1 VETFVMII
9 LDFSQVMISNLMM
22 QLGNHTNIP
31 IEEGLFRH
39 MVINS
44 LRSYK
49 TKFSEEFGEIIIACD
64 DKNYW
69 RKQVFP
75 YYKANRKKNRDAS
88 EIDWAHVFECF
99 NKIKQEIKE
108 YFPYRVVQ
116 VDSAEADDIIA
127 TLVGEYGTDLNG
139 PTKILILSGDKD
151 FIQLHSYGN
160 VKQYDPVRKKWIS
173 HNDPKRFLFEQILKG
188 DTGDGV
194 PNVLSPDAVFV
205 SGGRQRPL
213 TQKKIDKIY
222 SDGGVML
229 DPTADRNYMRNK
241 QMIDLSMIPDFIKN
255 EVINKYNGEAGKDYS
270 KLFNYF
276 IDHKLKLLIENIGE
290 F

>member
-1 VETFVMII
+1 MII
-9 LDFSQVMISNLMM
+9 VDFNQVMISNLMM

-49 TKFSEEFGEIIIACD
+49 QKFGDEYGEMIIACD

-69 RKQVFP
+69 RKQIFP
-75 YYKANRKKNRDAS
+75 YYKANRKKNREAS
-88 EIDWAHVFECF
+88 EINWTQVFDTF
-99 NKIKQEIKE
+99 NKIKQEIKDN
-108 YFPYRVVQ
+108 FPYRVIQ

-127 TLVGEYGTDLNG
+127 TLVFEYGTDLNG
-139 PTKILILSGDKD
+139 PEKILILSGDKD
-151 FIQLHSYGN
+151 FVQLQTHGN

-173 HNDPKRFLFEQILKG
+173 DNNPVKFLFEHILKG
-188 DTGDGV
+188 DAGDGV
-194 PNVLSPDAVFV
+194 PNVLSDDDTFV
-205 SGGRQRPL
+205 SGKRQKPL
-213 TQKKIDKIY
+213 TQNKIDKIY
-222 SDGGVML
+222 NDGAVIM
-229 DPTADRNYMRNK
+229 DRIADRNYNRNK
-241 QMIDLSMIPDFIKN
+241 CMVDLTMVPENIQN
-255 EVINKYNGEAGKDYS
+255 EILNKYESESGKDKS

-276 IDHKLKLLIENIGE
+276 ITNKLKLMMENVGD

>member
-1 VETFVMII
+1 MII
-9 LDFSQVMISNLMM
+9 IDFNQVMISNLMM

-49 TKFSEEFGEIIIACD
+49 QKFGDEYGEIVIACD

-75 YYKANRKKNRDAS
+75 YYKANRKKNREAS
-88 EIDWAHVFECF
+88 EINWTHVFEIF
-99 NKIKQEIKE
+99 NKIKQEIKDN
-108 YFPYRVVQ
+108 FPYPVIQ
-116 VDSAEADDIIA
+116 VDTAEADDIIA
-127 TLVGEYGTDLNG
+127 SLVKGTNDAY
-139 PTKILILSGDKD
+139 KILILSGDKD
-151 FIQLHSYGN
+151 FVQLQIHSN

-173 HNDPKRFLFEQILKG
+173 HDDPERYLIEHILKG
-188 DTGDGV
+188 DAGDGV
-194 PNVLSPDAVFV
+194 PNVLSDDDTFV
-205 SGGRQRPL
+205 SDKRQRPL
-213 TQKKIDKIY
+213 TQKKINKIY
-222 SDGGVML
+222 NDGAVIL
-229 DPTADRNYMRNK
+229 DRIADRNYNRNK
-241 QMIDLSMIPDFIKN
+241 MMVDLSMVPENIRT
-255 EVINKYNGEAGKDYS
+255 EVLNKYTNEQGKDKS

-276 IDHKLKLLIENIGE
+276 IEHKLKLLMENIGD

>member
-1 VETFVMII
+1 MII

>member
-1 VETFVMII
+1 MI
-9 LDFSQVMISNLMM
+9 LVDFNQVMISNLMM

-49 TKFSEEFGEIIIACD
+49 QKFGDEYGEIIIACD

-75 YYKANRKKNRDAS
+75 YYKANRKKNREAS
-88 EIDWAHVFECF
+88 EINWAHVFECF
-99 NKIKQEIKE
+99 NKIKQEIRDN
-108 YFPYRVVQ
+108 FPYRVIQ

-127 TLVGEYGTDLNG
+127 TLVEENGTDLNG
-139 PTKILILSGDKD
+139 PMKILILSGDKD
-151 FIQLHSYGN
+151 FVQLHTYGN

-173 HNDPKRFLFEQILKG
+173 HNDPKKFLFEQILKG
-188 DTGDGV
+188 DVGDGV
-194 PNVLSPDAVFV
+194 PNVLSPDTVFV
-205 SGGRQRPL
+205 SNGRQRPL

-222 SDGGVML
+222 NDGIVAM
-229 DPTADRNYMRNK
+229 DPLADRNFMRNK
-241 QMIDLSMIPDFIKN
+241 QMIDLTMIPSNIKA
-255 EVINKYNGEAGKDYS
+255 EVIDKYNEESGKDRS

-276 IDHKLKLLIENIGE
+276 IEHKLKLLMENVGE